1 MPRLRQLRCKK
12 RKRGAH
18 KGITVFVLVTRVLA
32 SLIAVC
38 LVAAAGVRP
47 ASAAP
52 ARPLTLDVPHTLATL
67 RARVLDAV
75 PPGRATP
82 GISHVARAAGAPGAS
97 QASRPAGAPRSSGAP
112 GAHDLLAI
120 VGDDAFRLAP
130 LAASPADRIAGRS
143 LVLRLRWLSTH
154 PARGPP
160 VV

>member
-1 MPRLRQLRCKK
+1 LSRPLHIRCRK

-18 KGITVFVLVTRVLA
+18 NGTTVLVMRVLA

-47 ASAAP
+47 ASAAQ
-52 ARPLTLDVPHTLATL
+52 ARAWALDAPRALVTL

-82 GISHVARAAGAPGAS
+82 GSAQVSNAAGASGAS
-97 QASRPAGAPRSSGAP
+97 QASRPAGAPRASGAA
-112 GAHDLLAI
+112 GAHVLPGI
-120 VGDDAFRLAP
+120 VGGDAARLAAP
-130 LAASPADRIAGRS
+130 AASPADRIAGRS
-143 LVLRLRWLSTH
+143 LVLRFRWLSTH
-154 PARGPP
+154 AARGPP